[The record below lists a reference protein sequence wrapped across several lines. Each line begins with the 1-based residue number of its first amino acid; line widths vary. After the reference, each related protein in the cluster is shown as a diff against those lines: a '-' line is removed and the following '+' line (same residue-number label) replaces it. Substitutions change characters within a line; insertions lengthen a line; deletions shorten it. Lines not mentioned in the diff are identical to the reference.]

1 MKRFIDIEGIF
12 FQRFRFREVSQV
24 LQHPLDLLEFAFDGS
39 LEAFSILEFIE
50 HLHDQLSAVA
60 NVLNR
65 MRDVVNEADG
75 DAPEGGLSLLFSD
88 VLLQLNESVRHVV
101 ERVAEL
107 AEFVSGRHLDSFTE
121 VACGELAGS
130 ASEGHDRID
139 EAPAPEIADGEH
151 REQCQSDR
159 DFELALKRDRNGKCL
174 GLRLLHDYG
183 PIEQWNARG
192 DAEK

>member
-1 MKRFIDIEGIF
+1 
-12 FQRFRFREVSQV
+12 
-24 LQHPLDLLEFAFDGS
+24 
-39 LEAFSILEFIE
+39 
-50 HLHDQLSAVA
+50 
-60 NVLNR
+60 

-107 AEFVSGRHLDSFTE
+107 AEFVSGRDLDSFTE

-130 ASEGHDRID
+130 ASEGEDRID

-159 DFELALKRDRNGKCL
+159 DFELALQREWNRNCLCLSLFDDDRPTERRDLCRDAKNRSASIRVFGRADLIAASTIRELDQRMIEHRVATCDS
-174 GLRLLHDYG
+174 RLCVRVAVG
-183 PIEQWNARG
+183 
-192 DAEK
+192 